1 MLIIGRM
8 GDRDAKTDAN
18 PSAIGQALTYSPR
31 KLEPVAGVA
40 SSFSGTVHGA
50 CSRKPV
56 SGCAF
61 CVAMTYLLPGA
72 PLEKK
77 AARTYSTVRSRPR
90 TASIMLSSS
99 LLAVALPNVAAA
111 AYAFDPL
118 QHLAGI
124 APYFEDPLL
133 DPKAPQ
139 GCNVTRASML
149 VRHAAIYAYD
159 FFDAQLQSSA
169 NSVKERL

>member
-1 MLIIGRM
+1 
-8 GDRDAKTDAN
+8 
-18 PSAIGQALTYSPR
+18 
-31 KLEPVAGVA
+31 
-40 SSFSGTVHGA
+40 
-50 CSRKPV
+50 
-56 SGCAF
+56 
-61 CVAMTYLLPGA
+61 MTYLLPGA